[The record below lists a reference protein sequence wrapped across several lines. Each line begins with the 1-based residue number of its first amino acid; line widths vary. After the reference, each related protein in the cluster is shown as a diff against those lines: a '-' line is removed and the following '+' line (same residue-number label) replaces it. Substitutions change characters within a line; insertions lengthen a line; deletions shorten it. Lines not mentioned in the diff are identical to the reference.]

1 MKQYLNTG
9 IKEVLKKYPELA
21 PLLAKYD
28 INCYK
33 CNGNCLFKDIFEEHN
48 LSMKEEM
55 ELKKKMAEIIG
66 QQGEQQSLNN

>member
-1 MKQYLNTG
+1 MKQYLDSG

-21 PLLAKYD
+21 PILAEYD

-48 LSMKEEM
+48 LSMKQEM
-55 ELKKKMAEIIG
+55 EMKRRISEIIH
-66 QQGEQQSLNN
+66 